1 MSKKHICKQCQ
12 RVYTY
17 CRGCMLSPILYH
29 ENGFCSTTCETA
41 YHQKQKEVI
50 PTEDVEVVITDRDTS
65 TSE

>member
-29 ENGFCSTTCETA
+29 ENGFCSTTCETVF
-41 YHQKQKEVI
+41 KNKIEEVI
-50 PTEDVEVVITDRDTS
+50 PTEDVEVIITDGDTS
-65 TSE
+65 ISE

>member
-1 MSKKHICKQCQ
+1 MSKKHICRQCQ

-41 YHQKQKEVI
+41 FKNKQKEVI
-50 PTEDVEVVITDRDTS
+50 PAEDVEVVITDRDIS

>member
-1 MSKKHICKQCQ
+1 MSKKHICRQCQ

-17 CRGCMLSPILYH
+17 CRGCMLSPILCH

-41 YHQKQKEVI
+41 YNQKQKEVI
-50 PTEDVEVVITDRDTS
+50 PTEDVEVIITDRDIS

>member
-1 MSKKHICKQCQ
+1 MSKKHICRQCQ

-29 ENGFCSTTCETA
+29 ENGFCSTTCEMT
-41 YHQKQKEVI
+41 YNQKQKEVI
-50 PTEDVEVVITDRDTS
+50 PREDVEVIITDRDTS